1 MERLSLVDSNNQNAA
16 LYGQIEKALGAIP
29 NVFRMA
35 ANSTPVLGAVWAGFG
50 AAASGRLPAVLVEKI
65 SVAVSNANRCEY
77 CAAARTFLG
86 LKAGATA
93 DEMAAAQTGQGNN
106 AKETAALRFALVL
119 LRDRGHV
126 SDGEVAEVHEHYS
139 AEEILEIVHVES
151 LTTFTNTIN
160 NSMNTPVDFPLVTLI
175 EV

>member
-1 MERLSLVDSNNQNAA
+1 MERLSLIDGNTQNST
-16 LYGQIEKALGAIP
+16 LYGQIEKALGAVP

-50 AAASGRLPAVLVEKI
+50 AAASGRLPGVLVEKI

-77 CAAARTFLG
+77 CAAAHTHLG
-86 LKAGATA
+86 LKAGATP
-93 DEMAAAQTGQGNN
+93 EELVAAQTGQGNN
-106 AKETAALRFALVL
+106 ARETAALQFALAL

-126 SDGEVAEVHEHYS
+126 SDSEFAGVKEHYS
-139 AEEILEIVHVES
+139 AEEILEILHVES

-160 NSMNTPVDFPLVTLI
+160 NGLKTSLDFPPVKLI
-175 EV
+175 AA